1 MRAIRVHAT
10 GGPEQ
15 LVLDELPVPEPGPG
29 QALVKIEAAG
39 VNFIDTYHRGGL
51 YKVALPFIPGQEGAG
66 TVERVG
72 AGVTQVKTGD
82 RVAWASLT
90 QGYADYAALPAD
102 RLVPVPPAIT
112 SRQAA
117 TLMLQGLTAH
127 YLVTST
133 HDLRRGETCLVH
145 AAAGGVGGVLVQLAK
160 LRGARV
166 IASVGSEA
174 KAAITR
180 RDGADEVILYRTQDV
195 AAEVARLTNGEGCR
209 VVYDG
214 VGKDTFEASLAATG
228 RRGMLVSYGNASG
241 AVPPVAPLV
250 FSNGS
255 KFLTRPT
262 LRDYIV
268 TRDELLG
275 RVRDLFEWYL
285 AGGLKVRIHRE
296 YPLAEAAQA
305 HRDLE
310 GRQTIGKLLL
320 IP

>member
-145 AAAGGVGGVLVQLAK
+145 AAAGGVGGLLVQLAK

-228 RRGMLVSYGNASG
+228 RRG
-241 AVPPVAPLV
+241 
-250 FSNGS
+250 
-255 KFLTRPT
+255 R
-262 LRDYIV
+262 
-268 TRDELLG
+268 
-275 RVRDLFEWYL
+275 
-285 AGGLKVRIHRE
+285 LK
-296 YPLAEAAQA
+296 
-305 HRDLE
+305 
-310 GRQTIGKLLL
+310 
-320 IP
+320 